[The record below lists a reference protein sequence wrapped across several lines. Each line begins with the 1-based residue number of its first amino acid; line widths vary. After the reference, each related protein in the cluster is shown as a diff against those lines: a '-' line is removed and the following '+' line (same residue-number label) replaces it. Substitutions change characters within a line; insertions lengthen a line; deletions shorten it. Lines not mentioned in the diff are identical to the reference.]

1 MFEDGCDQPIGHD
14 WHACVVFRKYVPAR
28 QNLHAADA
36 CAFSSWYLPA
46 GQEAHG
52 ADVFTKEKP

>member
-1 MFEDGCDQPIGHD
+1 MHG
-14 WHACVVFRKYVPAR
+14 VVVLLKYAPAG

>member
-1 MFEDGCDQPIGHD
+1 MFEDGCDHPIGHD
-14 WHACVVFRKYVPAR
+14 WHACVVLRKYVPAR

-52 ADVFTKEKP
+52 TDVFTNEKP